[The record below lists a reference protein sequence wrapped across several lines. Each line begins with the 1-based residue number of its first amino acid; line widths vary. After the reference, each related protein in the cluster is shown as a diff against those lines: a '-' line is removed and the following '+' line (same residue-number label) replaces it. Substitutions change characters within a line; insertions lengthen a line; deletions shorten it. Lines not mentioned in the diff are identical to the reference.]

1 MIGRR
6 LLWTAPIALLA
17 VVLSACSGGSESTQT
32 SLAAQASAD
41 LVAAG
46 EPLYQASCAQC
57 HGADLRGTALG
68 PSHLSVVYEP
78 NHHGDA
84 AFVLA
89 ARNGVRQHHWPYGD
103 MPPSQDSRM
112 TTLRR
117 PWPSSAPRGGFM
129 DSSRPRRDMC
139 FRAGRT
145 IGRILGPVRCEA
157 NRSFLTHRLRRRSI
171 PRCQSSTQSGCHQ
184 RLVGTGIRSRAFRL
198 HLRRV
203 RV

>member
-32 SLAAQASAD
+32 SLASQASAD

-103 MPPSQDSRM
+103 MPPIPGLTDDDLAAIVAFVRDQQRIH
-112 TTLRR
+112 
-117 PWPSSAPRGGFM
+117 GFE
-129 DSSRPRRDMC
+129 PY
-139 FRAGRT
+139 
-145 IGRILGPVRCEA
+145 P
-157 NRSFLTHRLRRRSI
+157 
-171 PRCQSSTQSGCHQ
+171 P
-184 RLVGTGIRSRAFRL
+184 
-198 HLRRV
+198 
-203 RV
+203 

>member
-46 EPLYQASCAQC
+46 GPLYQASCAQC

-103 MPPSQDSRM
+103 MPPIPGLTDDDLASIVAFVRDQQRIH
-112 TTLRR
+112 
-117 PWPSSAPRGGFM
+117 GFE
-129 DSSRPRRDMC
+129 PY
-139 FRAGRT
+139 
-145 IGRILGPVRCEA
+145 P
-157 NRSFLTHRLRRRSI
+157 
-171 PRCQSSTQSGCHQ
+171 P
-184 RLVGTGIRSRAFRL
+184 
-198 HLRRV
+198 
-203 RV
+203 